1 MANMSKIK
9 IGSNVYDV
17 KDTTARG
24 TADAA
29 DTKADQ
35 AIIDSTNALNKANS
49 AYTLGNNANTKIDG
63 ASIIGTYTSSTEI
76 LELSLELGSVT
87 NE

>member
-9 IGSNVYDV
+9 IGTNVYDV
-17 KDTTARG
+17 KDTTARS
-24 TADAA
+24 TADSA

-35 AIIDSTNALNKANS
+35 AIVDSSNALSRANS
-49 AYTLGNNANTKIDG
+49 AYTLGTNANTKIDG
-63 ASIIGTYTSSTEI
+63 ASITGTYTSSTEI
-76 LELSLELGSVT
+76 LELSIELGSVT